1 MSKQCALYGTW
12 KSPLTPHMMAGN
24 NRLNDVQWD
33 TNGTTLVWHE
43 TRAGIGTLIA
53 QTSTDAPHVLTN
65 NTTKVS
71 GGLSYGGGEFIVAQ
85 GHVIYAA
92 DNRLWHLPIEHGT
105 AKAITPPSGAVSS
118 TTVSADGRWVAYLQS
133 DERVDRVLVVD
144 TEGSRLPQILASGSD
159 FVAQPT
165 WHPQGTHLA
174 YVAWQIPNMPWNT
187 SELRLITLA
196 YDKQGNPYNAIEET
210 VVSGDDVAVCQPQ
223 FSPDGRYL
231 AYISDLTGWGHI
243 YLHDLADGSHRQ
255 ITDGNFEHGLPN
267 WIMGLRQYAWAHD
280 GRALIYIRADKGF
293 FSVWKYDINTQ
304 THSRVEGLDEY
315 THLHHIA
322 ISSKGDKVALIAS
335 SGRQPARV
343 VTLSRD
349 EGVRVVH
356 RSSSERLNPATLA
369 DCEAISWATEDGETA
384 HGLYFA
390 PSNPDFEGI
399 GLPPL
404 IVLVHG
410 GPTSQRNAEYEDQVH
425 FFSTRG
431 YAVLQVNHRG
441 STGYGKPYMNKH
453 RHNWGVYDV
462 DDSKSG
468 ALYLAKQRLVDRN
481 KMVIMGGSAGGFTV
495 LMALAHHSG
504 VFKAGIN
511 LYGVANQFTIALDA
525 DFKFEVPHYYDWLL
539 GPLPDHAPRWRASSP
554 VFDAHQIKDAMLVLQ
569 GNEDNV
575 VPKSQSDEIVAALKR
590 NGVPH
595 EYVVYEGEGHG
606 FRKPATIVDMYT
618 KIERFLKQYVV
629 YAV

>member
-1 MSKQCALYGTW
+1 MARQIALYGTW
-12 KSPLTPHMMAGN
+12 KSPLTLQMMAGN

-33 TNGTTLVWHE
+33 SDGVTLVWHE

-53 QTSTDAPHVLTN
+53 QTGTDAPHVLTG
-65 NTTKVS
+65 NTTRVS
-71 GGLSYGGGEFIVAQ
+71 GGLGYGGGEFTVSH
-85 GHVIYAA
+85 GHVVYAA
-92 DNRLWHLPIEHGT
+92 DKRLWRLPIQQGM
-105 AKAITPPSGAVSS
+105 ARAITPPSGAVSS
-118 TTVSADGRWVAYLQS
+118 PAVSHDGRWVAYLQS
-133 DERVDRVLVVD
+133 DEGVDRVLVVD
-144 TEGSRLPQILASGSD
+144 GEGTRLPQILAAGSD

-165 WHPQGTHLA
+165 WHPQATHLA
-174 YVAWQIPNMPWNT
+174 YIAWHIPNMPWNA

-196 YDKQGNPYNAIEET
+196 YDTQGNPYNAIEET
-210 VVSGDDVAVCQPQ
+210 LVSAEDIAICQPQ

-231 AYISDLTGWGHI
+231 SYISDATGWGHI
-243 YLHDLADGSHRQ
+243 YLHDLADGGHQQ
-255 ITDGNFEHGLPN
+255 ITEGDYEHGLPN
-267 WIMGLRQYAWAHD
+267 WVMGLRQYAWAED
-280 GRALIYIRADKGF
+280 GRSLTYIRAAKGF
-293 FSVWKYDINTQ
+293 FSVWRYDLNTQ
-304 THSRVEGLDEY
+304 SHSRVEGLEEY

-322 ISSKGDKVALIAS
+322 ISSKGDNVALIAS
-335 SGRQPARV
+335 SGRIPARIL
-343 VTLSRD
+343 TISRG
-349 EGVRVVH
+349 EGIRVVH
-356 RSSSERLNPATLA
+356 RSTSERLNPATLA
-369 DCEAISWATEDGETA
+369 DCEAISWATGDGETA

-390 PSNPDFEGI
+390 PANPDYEGI

-431 YAVLQVNHRG
+431 VAVLQVNHRG
-441 STGYGKPYMNKH
+441 STGYGKAYMNRH
-453 RHNWGVYDV
+453 RHSWGVYDV

-468 ALYLAKQRLVDRN
+468 ALYLAGQGLIDRS

-495 LMALAHHSG
+495 LMMLAHHSS

-511 LYGVANQFTIALDA
+511 LYGVANQFTIAMDA
-525 DFKFEVPHYYDWLL
+525 DFKFENHYYDWLL
-539 GPLPDHAPRWRASSP
+539 GSLPDHAARWRASSP

-629 YAV
+629 FAV